1 MRRLTQRVATTL
13 VGKIKPHD
21 RVALALSGGNDSLA
35 LLYLL
40 IEFRKKTPFFLE
52 LAHVDHRWRP
62 ESGRD
67 AAQLRALALH
77 LKLPFHLHV
86 ASSIGKCDRENH
98 ARKERLAFFARLSAQ
113 RGYRAVILAHHA
125 DDQAETVLKRL
136 GEGAGL
142 RGLGGLVGER
152 LIDGVV
158 FYRPLLETKKEELVA
173 YLKELQVV
181 PLADPTNSDCL
192 YLRARMRKQ
201 VFPLFERSFGKK
213 VAHHFTAFGHLWQ
226 EVQGY
231 LDKKVEALH
240 RRAFKGPLGT
250 YFYTEPNDEEL
261 ELKWIL
267 LRYAATKNGNLSRTA
282 LERLVGLIRARASKA
297 FIQAPPLVFIVNG
310 AHLFITSQEISRRLS
325 PPTHWKVIE
334 RKKRK
339 GWRDFWQGE
348 LYFPTP
354 PRQLLSLT
362 ELNPKLRKKLKER
375 YRKHHVPVFL
385 HDKAPLF
392 KENGQIISS
401 CLTDKPIAVAL

>member
-1 MRRLTQRVATTL
+1 MATLAT
-13 VGKIKPHD
+13 KIEPND
-21 RVALALSGGNDSLA
+21 CVVLALSGGNDSLA

-40 IEFRKKTPFFLE
+40 IEAQKKIPFFLE

-67 AAQLRALALH
+67 AARLRLLALH

-98 ARKERLAFFARLSAQ
+98 ARKERLAFFARLSA
-113 RGYRAVILAHHA
+113 RRPYRAVILAHHA
-125 DDQAETVLKRL
+125 NDQAETVLKRL

-142 RGLGGLVGER
+142 RGLGGLVSER
-152 LIDGVV
+152 VIGGAAL
-158 FYRPLLETKKEELVA
+158 YRPLLEVRKEELAA
-173 YLKELQVV
+173 YLRELRVL

-201 VFPLFERSFGKK
+201 IFPLFERSFGKK

-231 LDKKVEALH
+231 LDQKVQPL
-240 RRAFKGPLGT
+240 RARAIEGPLGT
-250 YFYTEPNDEEL
+250 CLPIEPTDEEL
-261 ELKWIL
+261 ELKWTL
-267 LRYAATKNGNLSRTA
+267 LSYAAEKKGHLSRSA
-282 LERLVGLIRARASKA
+282 LARLVKLMRARASKA
-297 FIQAPPLVFIVNG
+297 FIQAPPLLFVVNG
-310 AHLFITSQEISRRLS
+310 AHLFITTQEMSQRL
-325 PPTHWKVIE
+325 PPRMPWKMVE
-334 RKKRK
+334 RKTRQ

-354 PRQLLSLT
+354 PPQLLFLA

-375 YRKHHVPVFL
+375 YRKYHIPLFL

-392 KENGQIISS
+392 KENTQIISS
-401 CLTDKPIAVAL
+401 CLTDEPIALADCSF